1 MVHRHMAAYQ
11 LFYMSSM
18 LIQKARGGHELCHI
32 HISLYA
38 CACIYEYQTWMS
50 HKYGHVIHNGAVEV
64 SHLDVICGYVIF
76 GAQVPHLARERA
88 RERERESARERESET
103 TTEKASE
110 SARCDKSN
118 CYIYWIL
125 DHFSLLVSVALA
137 TSLHAWFKAHTW
149 MGRVTCMEE
158 SCLVQHTLPQRMHD
172 TNHTCEWVMS
182 HIWGIHFTHLKEPRL
197 MQH

>member
-64 SHLDVICGYVIF
+64 SHLDVICG
-76 GAQVPHLARERA
+76 AR
-88 RERERESARERESET
+88 
-103 TTEKASE
+103 
-110 SARCDKSN
+110 D
-118 CYIYWIL
+118 
-125 DHFSLLVSVALA
+125 V
-137 TSLHAWFKAHTW
+137 
-149 MGRVTCMEE
+149 
-158 SCLVQHTLPQRMHD
+158 
-172 TNHTCEWVMS
+172 TNHIVIYIEYL
-182 HIWGIHFTHLKEPRL
+182 IIFPYLYP
-197 MQH
+197 